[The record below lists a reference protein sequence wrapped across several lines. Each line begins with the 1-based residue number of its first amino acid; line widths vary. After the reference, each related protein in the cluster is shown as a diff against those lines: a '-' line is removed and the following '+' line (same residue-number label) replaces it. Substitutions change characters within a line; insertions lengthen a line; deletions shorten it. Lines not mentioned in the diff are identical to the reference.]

1 VVALLYSVGAMER
14 VIDAQLAGFWDLWR
28 LSVVEA
34 VAGEDDFAVEVVDA
48 DGGGF
53 DCAVVMVVAGV
64 VG

>member
-14 VIDAQLAGFWDLWR
+14 VVDAQPVGFWDLWC
-28 LSVVEA
+28 LYVAEA
-34 VAGEDDFAVEVVDA
+34 VAGEDNFAVEVVDA

-53 DCAVVMVVAGV
+53 DCAVVMVVVGV